1 MKLNTTYQENR
12 RESIAVN
19 GNHFPNKSLCE
30 LDAIPKFAV
39 SVNRWMPYIRSV
51 NEAHVVMLYE
61 QGILKLQE
69 AGAILKAIEELDYEV
84 IGVNSAKAAN
94 YVPNMCKLDVVYD
107 TVENLINMISE

>member
-51 NEAHVVMLYE
+51 NEAHVMNLRICISNKKRRSSKRATGLAE
-61 QGILKLQE
+61 ICTL
-69 AGAILKAIEELDYEV
+69 AGAA
-84 IGVNSAKAAN
+84 
-94 YVPNMCKLDVVYD
+94 
-107 TVENLINMISE
+107 MICALPGRI